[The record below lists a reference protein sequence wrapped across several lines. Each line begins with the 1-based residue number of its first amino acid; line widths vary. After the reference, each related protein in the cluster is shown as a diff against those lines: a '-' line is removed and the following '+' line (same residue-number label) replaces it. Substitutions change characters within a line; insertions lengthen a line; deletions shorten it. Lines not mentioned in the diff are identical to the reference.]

1 MTNNAAML
9 VAPEARTYATRL
21 ELVETETTGKTPYR
35 WLEGRAVPY
44 DTWGDCGMFMERHA
58 LNSFKRST
66 SGNSGS
72 KLPLML
78 FHDRQ
83 RIPVGVAEKW
93 SHDDGLCGVWRLA
106 SSADAQRAADA
117 AADGLLVGLSVGFQ
131 PQQSEWEFMAWDEW
145 DPARGPEHKDKVTH
159 LESRLVEVSLTPT
172 PVFTD
177 AGVSEVRTVMDAL
190 EIREQKVKRPERQVD
205 AWRAWRAALES
216 ATSE

>member
-1 MTNNAAML
+1 MTI
-9 VAPEARTYATRL
+9 APESRTYATRL
-21 ELVETETTGKTPYR
+21 ELVDTEATGRKPYR
-35 WLEGRAVPY
+35 YLEGRAVPY

-58 LNSFKRST
+58 LESFKRST
-66 SGNSGS
+66 TGNSGA

-93 SHDDGLCGVWRLA
+93 THNDGLSGVWRL
-106 SSADAQRAADA
+106 SESPEAQRAAEA
-117 AADGLLVGLSVGFQ
+117 ASQGLLVGLSVGFQ
-131 PQQSEWEFMAWDEW
+131 PQKSDWNHIAWDEW
-145 DPARGPEHKDKVTH
+145 DPALGPDHKDKVTH

-172 PVFTD
+172 PVFED
-177 AGVSEVRTVMDAL
+177 AGVSEVRTAMDAL
-190 EIREQKVKRPERQVD
+190 QIREQKVIRPERQVD

>member
-1 MTNNAAML
+1 MTI
-9 VAPEARTYATRL
+9 APEARTYATRL
-21 ELVETETTGKTPYR
+21 ELVETETTGKKPYR
-35 WLEGRAVPY
+35 YLEGRAVPY

-66 SGNSGS
+66 SGNSGA

-93 SHDDGLCGVWRLA
+93 THDDGLTGVWRLDA
-106 SSADAQRAADA
+106 SAEAQRAAEA
-117 AADGLLVGLSVGFQ
+117 AADGMLVGLSVGFQ
-131 PQQSEWEFMAWDEW
+131 PKESEWEFRSWDDW
-145 DPARGPEHKDKVTH
+145 DPKLGPDHKDKVTH

-172 PVFTD
+172 PVFED

-190 EIREQKVKRPERQVD
+190 EIREQKVRRPERQVD
-205 AWRAWRAALES
+205 AWRKWRAALES
-216 ATSE
+216 AISE

>member
-1 MTNNAAML
+1 MTNNAATL

-21 ELVETETTGKTPYR
+21 ELVETETTGRKPYR
-35 WLEGRAVPY
+35 YLEGRAVPY

-66 SGNSGS
+66 GGKSGA

-83 RIPVGVAEKW
+83 RIPVGVAEQW
-93 SHDDGLCGVWRLA
+93 SHDDGLRGVWRLA
-106 SSADAQRAADA
+106 DSPEAQRAADA

-131 PQQSEWEFMAWDEW
+131 PRESTWEHVSWDEW
-145 DPARGPEHKDKVTH
+145 DPALGADHKDKVTH
-159 LESRLVEVSLTPT
+159 IESRLVEVSLTPT
-172 PVFTD
+172 PVFED

-190 EIREQKVKRPERQVD
+190 EIREAKVARPGRQVD